1 MNRTEKT
8 MRALPDLA
16 LVRKHTCSHSRPSAR
31 VFAAVGVS
39 FMLSGCITVGP
50 DYEQPDPA
58 ALASSDQFS
67 FSAEY
72 HPEAPLADWWTAFG
86 DPQLNALITQGAQEN
101 RTLAV
106 AAANLRAARA
116 ARGVARS
123 SRLPTD
129 SVFARYQETRASAV
143 QFAGVG
149 IGDDANEPNDNI
161 DFTDLGISAVWEID
175 LFGRVTRLIEAAV
188 ADADAAEAAL
198 SDLQSTIAAD
208 IADAYVLLRGLQAQR
223 AVAVRNTQNL
233 GRTMELVGELRAVGR
248 VTDLDLDQARA
259 QLLISEAAIPPLD
272 AALAD
277 AASRLAVL
285 TGRTPSAGMDLLS
298 EQAALPL
305 VDETIAIGDPAM
317 LLRRRPDIAVAE
329 RLLAAA
335 TARIGLNVAEA
346 FPRVDLLGDVG
357 VRAIGVDNLFAST
370 ALNFAIGPQIS
381 WSVTDLVRARDRIE
395 GAEAIAAAA
404 FASYEQSVL
413 NALAETE
420 AALAAQARL
429 QERYAKLSE
438 AEAAATAAASVAR
451 LRYEAGRVD
460 FLQVLDTERVALTT
474 ANEAAAAR
482 TEIARAQVAVF
493 RALRAGAPLAPTR
506 TD

>member
-1 MNRTEKT
+1 MT
-8 MRALPDLA
+8 RARSAGFTNSCMDFRHASRIAA
-16 LVRKHTCSHSRPSAR
+16 LRGTIAGGLLRLGGRRPLCRIALSSLFQRSGTKRWALR
-31 VFAAVGVS
+31 GPVAAVLV
-39 FMLSGCITVGP
+39 
-50 DYEQPDPA
+50 
-58 ALASSDQFS
+58 
-67 FSAEY
+67 
-72 HPEAPLADWWTAFG
+72 
-86 DPQLNALITQGAQEN
+86 
-101 RTLAV
+101 V
-106 AAANLRAARA
+106 AAAIGFAAPA
-116 ARGVARS
+116 IAQGPIAVIAEPAREEV
-123 SRLPTD
+123 
-129 SVFARYQETRASAV
+129 
-143 QFAGVG
+143 
-149 IGDDANEPNDNI
+149 
-161 DFTDLGISAVWEID
+161 ISD
-175 LFGRVTRLIEAAV
+175 TIEAAV

-198 SDLQSTIAAD
+198 GDLQSTIAAD

-395 GAEAIAAAA
+395 GAEATAAAA

-438 AEAAATAAASVAR
+438 AEAAATAAASVAP

-493 RALRAGAPLAPTR
+493 RALRAGAPPAPTR
-506 TD
+506 SD